1 MTDFFMKV
9 IEQAG
14 EKLVAACDKEIIDV
28 ELLSNGVKIKATSQ
42 FYGKELVT
50 EKEFLDAIQG
60 CTSANVIGT
69 KIVKLL
75 VDNRTVLEES
85 ALWMSNPRNKDD
97 KMGHAILI
105 T

>member
-14 EKLVAACDKEIIDV
+14 EKLVAACDREIINV
-28 ELLSNGVKIKATSQ
+28 ELLSNGVKIKASSQ

-75 VDNRTVLEES
+75 IENRIIHEE
-85 ALWMSNPRNKDD
+85 AVLWMENPQNKTD
-97 KMGHAILI
+97 KVGHAILI

>member
-1 MTDFFMKV
+1 MTDFCMK
-9 IEQAG
+9 IMENAG

-28 ELLSNGVKIKATSQ
+28 ELYSNGVKIKASSH

-50 EKEFLDAIQG
+50 EKELMDAIRS

-69 KIVKLL
+69 RIVDLL
-75 VDNRTVLEES
+75 VKNRMIHEE
-85 ALWMSNPRNKDD
+85 AVLWMDHPEDKNK
-97 KMGHAILI
+97 KIGHAILI

>member
-1 MTDFFMKV
+1 M
-9 IEQAG
+9 
-14 EKLVAACDKEIIDV
+14 DV
-28 ELLSNGVKIKATSQ
+28 ELLSHGVKIKASSQ

-50 EKEFLDAIQG
+50 EKEILDAIQG

-75 VDNRTVLEES
+75 VKNRVIHEE
-85 ALWMSNPRNKDD
+85 AVLWMENPKNKKD
-97 KMGHAILI
+97 KIGHAILI

>member
-1 MTDFFMKV
+1 MTDFFMKI

-14 EKLVAACDKEIIDV
+14 EKLVAACDKEIMDA
-28 ELLSNGVKIKATSQ
+28 ELLSHGVKIKPTSQ

-50 EKEFLDAIQG
+50 EAEFLDAIRG

-69 KIVKLL
+69 KLVELL
-75 VDNRTVLEES
+75 VKNRLIHEE
-85 ALWMSNPRNKDD
+85 AILWMEDPKNK
-97 KMGHAILI
+97 KNKVGHAILI